1 MMPKVLYRIA
11 LQPNLQRFIPTE
23 AQISRSSFDKDICVC
38 ACPEW
43 WMCVNLLPEKYFQKG
58 AKLYLYKIS
67 NTDGFIQTDHLV
79 LNLPSDSVVQEFRSN
94 LPCKCEFLGEL
105 KPSEVEKVPLPYKS
119 LVKKLNSFASLQ
131 NALAS

>member
-1 MMPKVLYRIA
+1 MTPKILYRIA
-11 LQPNLQRFIPTE
+11 LQPDLRKFDPSE

-43 WMCVNLLPEKYFQKG
+43 WMCVNLLPPRYFEKK

-67 NTDGFIQTDHLV
+67 DTTGFVQTDYLV
-79 LNLPSDSVVQEFRSN
+79 LNLPTDSVVQEFRSN
-94 LPCKCEFLGEL
+94 APCKCEFLGEL
-105 KPSEVEKVPLPYKS
+105 KQSEVIKVPLGYKS
-119 LVKKLNSFASLQ
+119 LVEELDSFASLQ